1 MGVRGEH
8 GSREIIGDLLQLNV
22 TSPAS
27 AGLPSHVVIGHIPRR
42 QTT

>member
-8 GSREIIGDLLQLNV
+8 ESTEIIGNLLQLNV
-22 TSPAS
+22 TRPAS
-27 AGLPSHVVIGHIPRR
+27 AGLPSCVVIGRNPRR